1 MQQPTRGKSRAF
13 AKLLLIMHKASLLSQ
28 LPDYQLLTT
37 IPGVGPINAMTLL
50 AETGDPRRFRHH
62 RQFLKFSHCPM

>member
-1 MQQPTRGKSRAF
+1 
-13 AKLLLIMHKASLLSQ
+13 MHKASLLSQ

-62 RQFLKFSHCPM
+62 RQFLKFCHCPM